1 MEMYLVLLPALQQ
14 ACFWL
19 DRTLESPPFQDV
31 GWPCYQPDAG
41 LTSMIWRN
49 DVSLRLYIS
58 TKNPTLL
65 MFSRVKATKVV
76 IPVPATVWLFGT
88 GLIGLVGFSK
98 RRKAA

>member
-1 MEMYLVLLPALQQ
+1 MYLVLLPAFQQ
-14 ACFWL
+14 ACLWL

-58 TKNPTLL
+58 TKQ
-65 MFSRVKATKVV
+65 
-76 IPVPATVWLFGT
+76 TVRFDYYPEFLGVRCGSF
-88 GLIGLVGFSK
+88 FAS
-98 RRKAA
+98 RRKNLGVCFLLI

>member
-1 MEMYLVLLPALQQ
+1 VYWELMGMEMYLVLLPALQQ

-58 TKNPTLL
+58 TKTYTFNGI
-65 MFSRVKATKVV
+65 FSTTNHADITKLNTTSKA
-76 IPVPATVWLFGT
+76 IN
-88 GLIGLVGFSK
+88 LVY
-98 RRKAA
+98 AWIY